1 MRTNVIKFKK
11 QEISIIE
18 KILRDNNLQQCLSIL
33 PVMSFDQEYVILQE
47 KLFDGFKIA
56 PKWELENKAWKLDG
70 LWYNWYIKSNDSWPE
85 ELFDRKTMKP
95 YDTPW
100 GMVELHMPWS
110 LFRVSNQLIE
120 LFQNIP
126 RCTLHDFLDDYS
138 KGSMHRFST
147 VFNGVPSEW
156 PISLDVAIDNKTK
169 ISFFTPKK
177 ITELLK
183 SDALGYTSFFNKDRT
198 LSDCMSDIDLRQK
211 KATMTTFHRAIEK
224 LCVSAYRRPWNSSVE
239 NQFSDTLML
248 NGVGD
253 LDVKLVLYD
262 AKHIPWAYDGESYHT
277 NIDGHTSGTLGRSCM
292 RSHEDQKKVAFY
304 AKLGDNLKILVL
316 QHKDGSVMG
325 RALIWQNCYN
335 RRRKDSFQV
344 MDRVYSTENRY
355 EVLFHH
361 YAITNN
367 IIRKKLNS
375 YTNNTLVQPNGKGGV
390 GACLVQL
397 PNKIKDQF
405 KLEGENRLL
414 WPWLDTFKF
423 YDVKANAL
431 VTHKQLGGEYFM
443 QSTSG
448 RYSRVRYDDY
458 KSVELISIMQAKN
471 LEVYQ

>member
-1 MRTNVIKFKK
+1 MRTHVIKFKK
-11 QEISIIE
+11 QEDSIIE
-18 KILRDNNLQQCLSIL
+18 KILRDNNLQKCLSVL
-33 PVMSFDQEYVILQE
+33 PLMSFDEEYVILEE
-47 KLFDGFKIA
+47 KLFDGFKIV
-56 PKWELENKAWKLDG
+56 PKWDLENKAWKLDEM
-70 LWYNWYIKSNDSWPE
+70 WYNWYIKSNDSWPA
-85 ELFDRKTMKP
+85 ELFDRRTMKP
-95 YDTPW
+95 YDTPY

-126 RCTLHDFLDDYS
+126 KCTLHDFFEDYS
-138 KGSMHRFST
+138 KGSMHRFSS

-156 PISLDVAIDNKTK
+156 PISLDVAMDDKTR

-183 SDALGYTSFFNKDRT
+183 ADALGYTNYFNKDRS
-198 LSDCMSDIDLRQK
+198 LSDCMADIDLRQK

-224 LCVSAYRRPWNSSVE
+224 LCVSAWNRPWNASVE
-239 NQFSDTLML
+239 NQFADTLML

-253 LDVKLVLYD
+253 LKIELKLYD
-262 AKHIPWAYDGESYHT
+262 AKHIPWAYDWASYYRNSDDHT
-277 NIDGHTSGTLGRSCM
+277 PGTLGRSCM
-292 RSHEDQKKVAFY
+292 RSLEDQKKVALY

-316 QHKDGSVMG
+316 EDCHGSVLG

-335 RRRKDSFQV
+335 RRRKDSFKV
-344 MDRVYSTENRY
+344 MDRVYTTENKY

-397 PNKIKDQF
+397 PDFIKDEF
-405 KLEGENRLL
+405 NLEGSDRLL

-423 YDVKANAL
+423 YDKKANAL

-448 RYSRVRYDDY
+448 RYSRIRYDEH
-458 KSVELISIMQAKN
+458 KSAELISIMQAKN

>member
-1 MRTNVIKFKK
+1 MRTNVIKFK
-11 QEISIIE
+11 QQDDSIIQ
-18 KILRDNNLQQCLSIL
+18 KILRDKNLYKCQSIL
-33 PVMSFDQEYVILQE
+33 PLVSFDEEYVILEE

-56 PKWELENKAWKLDG
+56 PKWQLENKFWKLDEM
-70 LWYNWYIKSNDSWPE
+70 WYNWYIKSNDSWPA
-85 ELFDRKTMKP
+85 ELFDRRTMKP
-95 YDTPW
+95 YDTPY

-126 RCTLHDFLDDYS
+126 RCSLHDFLEDYS
-138 KGSMHRFST
+138 RGSMHRFSS

-156 PISLDVAIDNKTK
+156 PISLDVAVDNKTK

-177 ITELLK
+177 ITELIK
-183 SDALGYTSFFNKDRT
+183 SDALGYTNYFNKDRT
-198 LSDCMSDIDLRQK
+198 LSDCMADIEIRQK
-211 KATMTTFHRAIEK
+211 KATMTTFHRAMEK
-224 LCVSAYRRPWNSSVE
+224 LCVDSYNRPWNSSVE

-248 NGVGD
+248 NGVDD
-253 LDVKLVLYD
+253 LDVKLQIYD
-262 AKHIPWAYDGESYHT
+262 SKHIPSAYDGKSYYRNSEGYT
-277 NIDGHTSGTLGRSCM
+277 PGTLGRSCM
-292 RSHEDQKKVAFY
+292 RSEEDQRKVAFY

-316 QHKDGSVMG
+316 EHKDGSVVG

-344 MDRVYSTENRY
+344 MDRVYTTENRY
-355 EVLFHH
+355 EVLFHY
-361 YAITNN
+361 YAKTNN

-390 GACLVQL
+390 GACLIQM
-397 PNKIKDQF
+397 PDKIKDQF
-405 KLEGENRLL
+405 NSDGDNRLL

-423 YDVKANAL
+423 YDEKANAL

-443 QSTSG
+443 QNVSG
-448 RYSRVRYDDY
+448 RYSRLGSNEDR
-458 KSVELISIMQAKN
+458 SIELISIMQAKN